1 MKTFTGMIVCTAMAM
16 LPATLLTAQSSESAP
31 TSAANASPFRSDQ
44 EKISYAIGL
53 DTGRR
58 MRQSDLEVD
67 FEYFLRGLRDGATN
81 GAALLSEA
89 ELRETF
95 TKLRQDIMNRQ
106 EQKRR
111 EQAEKNLKESEAFF
125 AANKDKPGIVTLPS
139 GLQYTIL
146 ADGDGPSP
154 GPEDL
159 VTVHYRGTL
168 LDGTEFDRSPTNKPV
183 EFAVN
188 AVIRGWSE
196 ALTRMKAGSKWKL
209 FIPPQL
215 AYGER
220 GAPPKIG
227 PNAALIFDVE
237 LVSFRTPPPPTNPPP
252 APPITSDII
261 KVPSLEEMK
270 KGAKIEVIKAEDVE
284 KLQKQQQQEQ
294 AAKKDEAKTEEKK
307 P

>member
-1 MKTFTGMIVCTAMAM
+1 MKTFSGI
-16 LPATLLTAQSSESAP
+16 LLCSVLAAAPVAFLAGQTSDSAP
-31 TSAANASPFRSDQ
+31 AQTTNASPFKSEQ

-58 MRQSDLEVD
+58 MRQSDVEVD
-67 FEYFLRGLRDGATN
+67 FDSFLRGLRDGATN
-81 GAALLSEA
+81 GPALLTDA
-89 ELRETF
+89 QVRETF
-95 TKLRQDIMNRQ
+95 MKLRQDIMNRQ

-125 AANKDKPGIVTLPS
+125 ATNKNNPGVVTLTN
-139 GLQYTIL
+139 GLQYTVL
-146 ADGDGPSP
+146 AEGEGPSP
-154 GPEDL
+154 KPEDL

-168 LDGTEFDRSPTNKPV
+168 LDGTEFDRSPTNQPST
-183 EFAVN
+183 FAAN
-188 AVIRGWSE
+188 AVIRGWTE
-196 ALTRMKAGSKWKL
+196 ALTRMKAGSKWRL

-220 GAPPKIG
+220 GFPPKIG

-237 LVSFRTPPPPTNPPP
+237 LVSFKSPPPATNPPP
-252 APPITSDII
+252 PPPITSDII

-270 KGAKIEVIKAEDVE
+270 KGAKIEVIKAEEVE
-284 KLQKQQQQEQ
+284 KLQKQQQEQ
-294 AAKKDEAKTEEKK
+294 AGKKDESKPAEKK

>member
-1 MKTFTGMIVCTAMAM
+1 
-16 LPATLLTAQSSESAP
+16 
-31 TSAANASPFRSDQ
+31 
-44 EKISYAIGL
+44 
-53 DTGRR
+53 
-58 MRQSDLEVD
+58 
-67 FEYFLRGLRDGATN
+67 
-81 GAALLSEA
+81 
-89 ELRETF
+89 
-95 TKLRQDIMNRQ
+95 
-106 EQKRR
+106 
-111 EQAEKNLKESEAFF
+111 
-125 AANKDKPGIVTLPS
+125 PGIVTLPS

-215 AYGER
+215 GYGER

-294 AAKKDEAKTEEKK
+294 AAKQDEAKTEEKK